1 MYHPQRDAISHIKH
15 QKEKV
20 KGINSKEKLK
30 EKKKKTLH
38 FSVIRKR
45 GIRIFILSSSISSAG
60 IYTPFFYIVS
70 IGLFYEV
77 SDLSFPIL
85 GFFCLYF

>member
-30 EKKKKTLH
+30 EKKNKSH
-38 FSVIRKR
+38 FFSVLKKR
-45 GIRIFILSSSISSAG
+45 NIRIFLLSSSISSAG
-60 IYTPFFYIVS
+60 IFTPLFYIVS
-70 IGLFYEV
+70 IGLIIKYQ
-77 SDLSFPIL
+77 
-85 GFFCLYF
+85 FCLFP